1 MNKKLK
7 VKIKKNAFAAL
18 SQMGFRFSPNFIK
31 FLVSKSDP
39 KTHKDVSVDQFIV
52 LCIQIQRFTEAFRA
66 RDQQQ
71 NGTITINFEDFLT
84 VALDCST

>member
-1 MNKKLK
+1 MF
-7 VKIKKNAFAAL
+7 VSAL
-18 SQMGFRFSPNFIK
+18 SQMGFRFSQSFIK
-31 FLVSKSDP
+31 FLVGKNDP
-39 KTHKDVSVDQFIV
+39 KLHKEVSVDQFIV